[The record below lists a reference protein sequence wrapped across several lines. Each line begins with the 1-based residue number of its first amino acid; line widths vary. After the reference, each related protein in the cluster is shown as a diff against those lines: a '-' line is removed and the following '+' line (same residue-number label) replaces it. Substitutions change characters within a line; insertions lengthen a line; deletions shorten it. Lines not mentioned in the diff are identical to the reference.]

1 MLVICVALGLILWMC
16 CLYTETTRSR
26 QQREQRADRS
36 KERRP
41 PKPVRKVHR
50 AAPSSDLNAKP
61 GIIILFLCERANTP
75 SHLFW
80 IIDSW
85 KAKHVEQFGRI
96 LSRVSA
102 YGPRASNIELS
113 VYLEGF
119 SQLPF
124 LLGCRFY
131 LPIPFV
137 YFCIHFVAI
146 LTRPHAHTYVRP
158 LVIWLMSL
166 HNHCNTVFLNFIY
179 IRHNKTE

>member
-1 MLVICVALGLILWMC
+1 MLVICIALGLILWIC

-26 QQREQRADRS
+26 HQQQREQRADRF

-61 GIIILFLCERANTP
+61 GIIILFLCERANTL

-80 IIDSW
+80 LSDIW
-85 KAKHVEQFGRI
+85 KAKHVEQSGRI

-102 YGPRASNIELS
+102 HSPRVSNIELP

-119 SQLPF
+119 FPTTFFTRLQVLFSHTICLF
-124 LLGCRFY
+124 LHTFCWYFNTPTCSY
-131 LPIPFV
+131 LCPPISGL
-137 YFCIHFVAI
+137 AD
-146 LTRPHAHTYVRP
+146 
-158 LVIWLMSL
+158 VITKS
-166 HNHCNTVFLNFIY
+166 V
-179 IRHNKTE
+179 